1 MGPYIIKRLLL
12 AIPALLVVAVVI
24 FTLIHMVPGDVLMA
38 KAAEGGSYTPETIEK
53 LRHEMGLDKPL
64 WRQFASWAL
73 DLVRGDLGESLYTE
87 RPVVKEMLER
97 LPVTLELAFIAMTFS
112 VTIATVVG
120 VVAAIRQDT
129 WIDYL
134 FRVTAIGFI
143 SVPNFWIG
151 TLIVVLPVLWWGY
164 MPQLEYAKLWED
176 PLVNLQ
182 QMLPPALAVGAG
194 SIGATTRMA
203 RSSLLEVFRQD
214 YIRTA
219 WSKGLGERAVI
230 MRHGLRNALIP
241 VITLWGTYF
250 GYLMGGTVIIESIF
264 SLPGLGQL
272 IILSIGFRDYPMLM
286 GGVMWIA
293 AGFILVNLL
302 VDLLYGVLDP
312 RISYK

>member
-1 MGPYIIKRLLL
+1 
-12 AIPALLVVAVVI
+12 LVVAVVI
-24 FTLIHMVPGDVLMA
+24 FTLIHMIPGDVLMA
-38 KAAEGGSYTPETIEK
+38 KAAEGGSFTPETLAK
-53 LRHEMGLDKPL
+53 LRHELGLDQPL
-64 WRQFASWAL
+64 WKQFATWSFDMA
-73 DLVRGDLGESLYTE
+73 RGDLGESLYTD
-87 RPVVKEMLER
+87 RPVVKEMWER
-97 LPVTLELAFIAMTFS
+97 LPVTLELAAIAMVFS
-112 VTIATVVG
+112 ITIATVVG
-120 VVAAIRQDT
+120 IVAAIRQDT

-134 FRVTAIGFI
+134 FRVSAIGFI

-164 MPQLEYAKLWED
+164 MPQLEYAKLWVD
-176 PLVNLQ
+176 PITNLQ
-182 QMLPPALAVGAG
+182 QMLPPALAVGA
-194 SIGATTRMA
+194 SSVGATTRMA

-219 WSKGLGERAVI
+219 WSKGLSERSVI
-230 MRHGLRNALIP
+230 MRHALRNALIP

-286 GGVMWIA
+286 GAVMWIA
-293 AGFILVNLL
+293 AGFILVNLM

-312 RISYK
+312 RISYS